1 MSTLYS
7 VFVVNNAPGCNNTE
21 IEQQLPVTG
30 CTTFIIRLSQNSN
43 ALGPFDVFYGL
54 SGTPLSAATT
64 LITGQTRTQMFN
76 GVLLT
81 LECATPTPTPTPTV
95 TPPPSTPTQTPTNT
109 QTPSVTPDVTPTPS
123 HTPTYTPSE
132 TPTQTPSG
140 TPANTPTPT
149 STPSIF
155 EIYIITQDGQEL
167 LNQDGSQW
175 IAQQEVTAFIV
186 TTGDTTSIAACSN
199 SSYTLTLY
207 SSSQTWEN
215 VNSLFTNSTLT
226 TPVNGGDN
234 WYSDGI
240 YALQINS
247 SGIVTAIDNCPV

>member
-7 VFVVNNAPGCNNTE
+7 VFVVNNASGCNTE
-21 IEQQLPVTG
+21 IEQQLTVTG
-30 CTTFIIRLSQNSN
+30 CTSYIIRLSQNSN
-43 ALGPFDVFYGL
+43 ALGPFDVFYSL
-54 SGTPLSAATT
+54 YPTPLSAAT
-64 LITGQTRTQMFN
+64 LVASAQTRTQMFN
-76 GVLLT
+76 GVVLT

-123 HTPTYTPSE
+123 YTPTYTPSE

-155 EIYIITQDGQEL
+155 EIYITTQDGQEL

-175 IAQQEVTAFIV
+175 IAQQEVTAFTV
-186 TTGDTTSIAACSN
+186 TTGNTTSVVACGNSN
-199 SSYTLTLY
+199 YTLTLY

-215 VNSLFTNSTLT
+215 ANSLFTNSTLSI
-226 TPVNGGDN
+226 PVNGGNN

-240 YALQINS
+240 TALQING
-247 SGIVTAIDNCPV
+247 SGFVTATDNCPV